1 MRKNELTNETEHKAL
16 NLKIETGFQ
25 RHKDDVQRLELGIS
39 WLKMLSKASHLN
51 PHTKNLQMANS
62 EQIETEIELVARIF
76 SRLDK
81 EEGDCND
88 RICPNCEK
96 EYVSVVF
103 LPCTHHVLGIGC
115 GDSYGKKRR
124 PCICLLRLSNSAE
137 DCGICCTILVIVASY
152 LDVTCLI
159 RNTPKPSILI
169 HLKQVGTNDF

>member
-1 MRKNELTNETEHKAL
+1 
-16 NLKIETGFQ
+16 
-25 RHKDDVQRLELGIS
+25 
-39 WLKMLSKASHLN
+39 MLSKASHLN

-169 HLKQVGTNDF
+169 HLKQVGISDFYYVLILRINNNALVIEHLFEHLFISFEKYSMRSHHGLEQRT